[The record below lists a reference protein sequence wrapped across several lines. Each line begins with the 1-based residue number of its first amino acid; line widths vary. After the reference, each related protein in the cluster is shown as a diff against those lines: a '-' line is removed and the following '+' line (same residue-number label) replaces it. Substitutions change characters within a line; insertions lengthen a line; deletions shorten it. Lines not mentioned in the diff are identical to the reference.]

1 MHLFLFVPDSMQR
14 RCFAPVDLDR
24 LRASHELVLARSEE
38 PAGLMREW
46 DEHAPQ
52 ADAIITG
59 WDTPSI
65 TEAMLEQTPHL
76 RLLVHSAGSVKHL
89 LPAGFWQRRIRVVTC
104 NDALAVGVA
113 ETTLGMM
120 IAGLKGLFPA
130 NALTHAGGWKS
141 EPFDLPGFPVRELF
155 DVTIG
160 LIGASKVGR
169 QVIRLLRAFE
179 VNILVADPYLSRD
192 EATRLGVQR
201 VGLDEL
207 MRQSDVVSLHAP
219 ALPMTRHMLSKAQ
232 FGAMKN
238 HAIFINTARGS
249 IVDEEAL
256 AQELKSGRIFA
267 FLDVTNPEPPA
278 VDHPFRN
285 LPNVVLTPH
294 ISGAMSNGCRRM
306 GRCAVDQLL
315 LFAQGLHIPGE
326 VTAEQMAILA

>member
-1 MHLFLFVPDSMQR
+1 MRVFLFVPNSMQL
-14 RCFAPVDLDR
+14 RCFAPADLDR
-24 LRASHELVLARSEE
+24 LRGSHELVLARSEE
-38 PAGLMREW
+38 PADLLREW
-46 DEHAPQ
+46 DQQAPL
-52 ADAIITG
+52 ADAIILG
-59 WDTPSI
+59 WDTPPM
-65 TEAMLEQTPHL
+65 TDAMLDLAPRL

-89 LPAGFWQRRIRVVTC
+89 LPPGFWQRRIRVVTC

-141 EPFDLPGFPVRELF
+141 DPFVLPGFPVRELF

-169 QVIRLLRAFE
+169 QVIRLLQAFE
-179 VNILVADPYLSRD
+179 VSILVADPYLSRE
-192 EATRLGVQR
+192 EAVRLGVKR
-201 VGLDEL
+201 VSLDEL
-207 MRQSDVVSLHAP
+207 MRQSDIVSLHAP
-219 ALPMTRHMLSKAQ
+219 ALPMTRHMLGGAQ
-232 FGAMKN
+232 FGAMKD

-256 AQELKSGRIFA
+256 ARELKTGRIFA
-267 FLDVTNPEPPA
+267 FLDVTHPEPPA
-278 VDHPFRN
+278 SDHPFRN

-315 LFAQGLHIPGE
+315 LFAQGLRLPGE